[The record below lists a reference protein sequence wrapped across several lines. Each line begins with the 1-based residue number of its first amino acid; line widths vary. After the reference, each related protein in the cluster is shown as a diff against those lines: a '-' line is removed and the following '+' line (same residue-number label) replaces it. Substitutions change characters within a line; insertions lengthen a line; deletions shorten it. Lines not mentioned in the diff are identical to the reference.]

1 VRFTEIDLFGA
12 YIASDV
18 ADDGRG
24 MVCHD
29 RTAPDR
35 QPIRLVGV
43 RAERF
48 RRRLFGG
55 GFHGAAIG
63 VAWRGAAVGRRGDCG
78 WNPGWRD
85 GGGWYCCERLG
96 SKLTNVVTETIFRVA
111 RLVEASLHQLLDS
124 WLSSG
129 ALH

>member
-63 VAWRGAAVGRRGDCG
+63 VAWRGAAVGRCGDCG

-85 GGGWYCCERLG
+85 GGGWGAASNLLLRTFRFQADQRSDRDDFPRRPACG
-96 SKLTNVVTETIFRVA
+96 SLAPST
-111 RLVEASLHQLLDS
+111 S
-124 WLSSG
+124 
-129 ALH
+129 